1 MKKKWTT
8 YDEVFW
14 ETCPGEIID
23 MNSRATETKKRPM
36 QAEALMQAKTSFQKK
51 RKAFLFWRTQP
62 SNS

>member
-23 MNSRATETKKRPM
+23 MNGKATETKKLPV
-36 QAEALMQAKTSFQKK
+36 QAKAPFRKK
-51 RKAFLFWRTQP
+51 RRAFLFWRTQP